1 MTRNPRLRSLLTSA
15 VLLALAGGAVYLAV
29 RTAPPT
35 ATAQLYERRLRERLP
50 DADPALLARTA
61 DAFGETA
68 EQVAD
73 RYGVAGLHVLDSFGA
88 EAFFCWEHAPKAFAD
103 LVDFHEKHP
112 DRVPIAV
119 AWKRAI
125 PEWAQATPESKG
137 SEALF
142 FPPSR
147 LGPFLSILY
156 QLSDGR
162 LDVAHRVPAAL
173 PLLRKYNRRVPVT
186 QEVLRKHGERAWRLI
201 LTVNHRMDHEGLERL
216 AEAIREDDL
225 LLDVNDQFG
234 PALALMFVPPRTE
247 EGSRAFPAVARHA
260 WRTMGPEDAAAF
272 LTTSYRPALD
282 LLDEGQTVEDL
293 TEAIDQLRALP
304 ELTRELALD
313 HTNTLRLLTEEYRG
327 RRPGVDALKRCG
339 PEAADLLY
347 GAYGSEPALK
357 RPALVTLAGLGLQ
370 GMSVLER
377 FRKYGPFFELLRR
390 ADRELLEGTPPLVLD
405 AMARLAEAG
414 GNAQQKIADY
424 LRTPD
429 LARSLAADRLPP
441 PPAEDVLAFVPGYTA
456 YRTALNYSEGRLVT
470 GGDFAWAAADAA
482 DTALVVKG
490 LITRAG
496 KSVAARFG
504 QHVAGKGAEMGT
516 EAVLR
521 SMKGVPR
528 AGWEELAKRGLDGA
542 GAVKQIDDLRKRFG
556 DNTRRWP
563 ADAREQL
570 RDLLIRT
577 PGLSAAAAREAHLL
591 ARHAPLVSVLE
602 QAAPVARTVGIQLW
616 RPGTGPLVER
626 EVFRDDSWRKVRPKE
641 LNYLQES
648 NGVGEFAIAMLETG
662 GHLPG
667 WGGGRVPEDAATL
680 RRFARRVGVIEPNDL
695 WLKHLGLPPEAEVNT
710 PVQPKTVS
718 AWHVGWLGVAA
729 VLGLLAVPPVR
740 RSLLRRRAA
749 APGGHEPIRE

>member
-1 MTRNPRLRSLLTSA
+1 MTRNPRLHSLLTST
-15 VLLALAGGAVYLAV
+15 VLLALAGGAAYLAV

-35 ATAQLYERRLRERLP
+35 SLPPSEQRLRERLP
-50 DADPALLARTA
+50 DADPVLLARTA

-73 RYGVAGLHVLDSFGA
+73 RYGVAGLHVLDEFGA
-88 EAFFCWEHAPKAFAD
+88 EALFCWEHAPEAFAD
-103 LVDFHEKHP
+103 LVEFHEKHP

-119 AWKRAI
+119 AWKRAF
-125 PEWAQATPESKG
+125 PEWAQDH
-137 SEALF
+137 
-142 FPPSR
+142 R
-147 LGPFLSILY
+147 LWVFLEVLREVRDEY
-156 QLSDGR
+156 
-162 LDVAHRVPAAL
+162 LDAVRQVPASL
-173 PLLRKYNRRVPVT
+173 PVLPGLIEWSSRHVT
-186 QEVLRKHGERAWRLI
+186 GEVLRKHGERAWRL
-201 LTVNHRMDHEGLERL
+201 LLVVNHHAYLDSIERL
-216 AEAIREDDL
+216 AAAIREDAL
-225 LLDVNDQFG
+225 LLDVNEQFG

-247 EGSRAFPAVARHA
+247 EGSRAFPAIARHA

-347 GAYGSEPALK
+347 GAYASEPALK

-377 FRKYGPFFELLRR
+377 FRKHGPFFELLRR
-390 ADRELLEGTPPLVLD
+390 ADRELLDGTPPLVLD
-405 AMARLAEAG
+405 VIARLAEAG

-456 YRTALNYSEGRLVT
+456 YRTAMNYSEGRLVT

-490 LITRAG
+490 LITRAS
-496 KSVAARFG
+496 KSVAGRLG

-521 SMKGVPR
+521 SMKGVRR

-556 DNTRRWP
+556 DDARRWP

-577 PGLSAAAAREAHLL
+577 PGLSAAAAREARLL
-591 ARHAPLVSVLE
+591 TRHAPLVGVLE
-602 QAAPVARTVGIQLW
+602 QAAPVARIVGIELW

-626 EVFRDDSWRKVRPKE
+626 EVFRDDSWRKLRPKE
-641 LNYLQES
+641 LNYLQETS
-648 NGVGEFAIAMLETG
+648 GVGEFAIAMLETG
-662 GHLPG
+662 GHLELDVLSG
-667 WGGGRVPEDAATL
+667 NLGQRNILRIKLARTL
-680 RRFARRVGVIEPNDL
+680 PDVD
-695 WLKHLGLPPEAEVNT
+695 GLPAPPRPINAS
-710 PVQPKTVS
+710 P
-718 AWHVGWLGVAA
+718 WHVGWLGVAV

-749 APGGHEPIRE
+749 SPGSHEPIRE

>member
-1 MTRNPRLRSLLTSA
+1 MIRNPRLRSLLTSA
-15 VLLALAGGAVYLAV
+15 VLLALASGAVYLAV

-35 ATAQLYERRLRERLP
+35 VTAQPSEQRLRERFP
-50 DADPALLARTA
+50 DAEPTLLARTA

-68 EQVAD
+68 EQVAAQH
-73 RYGVAGLHVLDSFGA
+73 GVAGLHVLDTFGA
-88 EAFFCWEHAPKAFAD
+88 EAFFCWEHAPEAFAD
-103 LVDFHEKHP
+103 LVEFQEKHP
-112 DRVPIAV
+112 DRVPSAV
-119 AWKRAI
+119 PWKRAF
-125 PEWAQATPESKG
+125 PEWAQNRGLWVFLLELG
-137 SEALF
+137 ELSERRF
-142 FPPSR
+142 
-147 LGPFLSILY
+147 
-156 QLSDGR
+156 
-162 LDVAHRVPAAL
+162 DVARRVPAAL
-173 PLLRKYNRRVPVT
+173 PLLLEDNRRLPVT
-186 QEVLRKHGERAWRLI
+186 QEVLRKHGERAWRL
-201 LTVNHRMDHEGLERL
+201 LVTVDHRVDHEGLERL

-225 LLDVNDQFG
+225 LLDVNERFG
-234 PALALMFVPPRTE
+234 PALALMFVPPGTE
-247 EGSRAFPAVARHA
+247 KGSRAFPAVARHA

-272 LTTSYRPALD
+272 LSTSYRPALD

-390 ADRELLEGTPPLVLD
+390 ADRELLEGNPPLVLD

-414 GNAQQKIADY
+414 GNAQQKIADF

-441 PPAEDVLAFVPGYTA
+441 PPAEDVLGYVPGYTA
-456 YRTALNYSEGRLVT
+456 YRTAMNYSEGRLVT

-496 KSVAARFG
+496 RSVATRLG

-521 SMKGVPR
+521 SMKGVRR

-556 DNTRRWP
+556 DDARRWP
-563 ADAREQL
+563 AEARDQL
-570 RDLLIRT
+570 RDLLVRT
-577 PGLSAAAAREAHLL
+577 PGLSAAAAREARLL
-591 ARHAPLVSVLE
+591 ARHAPLVSILE

-626 EVFRDDSWRKVRPKE
+626 EVFRDDSWRKLRPNE

-648 NGVGEFAIAMLETG
+648 NGVGEFASAMLETG
-662 GHLPG
+662 GHLELDVLSGNLGQRNILRIKPV
-667 WGGGRVPEDAATL
+667 RTL
-680 RRFARRVGVIEPNDL
+680 PDVD
-695 WLKHLGLPPEAEVNT
+695 GLPAPPRPANAS
-710 PVQPKTVS
+710 P
-718 AWHVGWLGVAA
+718 WHVGWLGVAA

-740 RSLLRRRAA
+740 RSLFRRRAVS
-749 APGGHEPIRE
+749 PGGHEPIRE